1 MDSSL
6 AMITCC
12 EFIGTFI
19 DLMVLTI
26 TSRNLQLA
34 TAVVFMRSDHGPILG
49 RIHQGAVMY
58 DGRTIACPGQM
69 EHFGCCVHEKAKTVT
84 GVDPYFVT
92 PNGFRVPMAMR
103 NGLPYVDWRPPTDAE
118 MEDDS
123 IPLID
128 LTSPHPWDPSCL
140 DSVPS
145 DDWYDTQSTTVLD
158 DADSPLDSL
167 GRLKT
172 MDANALTPSRPTPK
186 QSIDRRGIIAAM
198 ADLVKDDL
206 VPASADDAPA
216 LLSRQC
222 HHYDS
227 SSDDDSDL
235 EDDYGVEDL
244 RQCFARVPDLMPPMP
259 TPLVL
264 KTQTPLVMILTPT
277 LRTYAIVLESKP
289 VASFVGSPQV
299 LAPVPAPLT

>member
-1 MDSSL
+1 
-6 AMITCC
+6 
-12 EFIGTFI
+12 
-19 DLMVLTI
+19 
-26 TSRNLQLA
+26 
-34 TAVVFMRSDHGPILG
+34 MRSDHGPILG

-58 DGRTIACPGQM
+58 DGCTIACPGQM

-92 PNGFRVPMAMR
+92 PNGFRVPMAMH
-103 NGLPYVDWRPPTDAE
+103 NGLP
-118 MEDDS
+118 
-123 IPLID
+123 
-128 LTSPHPWDPSCL
+128 PHPWDPSCL

-172 MDANALTPSRPTPK
+172 LDDDALTPSRPTPK
-186 QSIDRRGIIAAM
+186 QSIDRRSIIAAM

-206 VPASADDAPA
+206 VPACADDVPA

-235 EDDYGVEDL
+235 EDDAD
-244 RQCFARVPDLMPPMP
+244 
-259 TPLVL
+259 
-264 KTQTPLVMILTPT
+264 
-277 LRTYAIVLESKP
+277 
-289 VASFVGSPQV
+289 VAA
-299 LAPVPAPLT
+299 L